1 MKQEVVIVKKSKNKS
16 NCEIIPGALNE
27 FLFANQSP
35 LKPAN
40 VVQKVKEQTIEIL
53 CKCVKPKYNGE
64 KNISQTGLVFGYV
77 QSGKTLSFTSVIAM
91 AADNKYRVIIVLA
104 GRNDILL
111 EQTFDRL
118 KKDLGQVE
126 NRDEYLFKQ
135 NPNSDF
141 KDKLIGALEN
151 EEQTVVITILK
162 HQKYLNDL
170 AKLFSD
176 KNISKL
182 IANLGSIIIDDE
194 SDQASLCTFAY
205 KNFNKEEGE
214 VDKFSAI
221 YSGIKNL
228 RSKLNYHSYIQYTA
242 TPQANLLVDYLDI
255 LSPKWHVVLEP
266 GAAYTGGN
274 RFFKE
279 EITIKPKP
287 VYKYNIQLAS
297 RANETVVFSD
307 PKKDKNEYYLNLIRR
322 IPEAEKYHPTKL
334 DLVTCPTSLEECLK
348 SFLIQSIILTKLAPE
363 KKLGHTSMIIHLH
376 VVQSAHRKVEGWVKL
391 LTKRWIKDHDL
402 PALKQDFKKIYLE
415 DETVTKSGLNFDDV
429 YKNLKNF
436 IHGLSIHHISGIG
449 KKGEEINY
457 SDSRSHILIGGM
469 KLDRGFTIENLTHTY
484 MPRHTIA
491 KDNADTIQQRCR
503 FFGYKNGYIK
513 NCRIYLP
520 ADLICKYSDY
530 VQDEQDLRK
539 FLIAHPNIN
548 DFFDPKQNMSLS
560 KRLFPTRQN
569 VLSNKLVST
578 YFNGYVQFN
587 PLLPSNFSDN
597 IKISEAFVKKIK
609 EEKLLID
616 YNSPGRRHDLY
627 KIDIEFFKKELL
639 EKLNFDNFID
649 ILIRKKIIR
658 YLAYL
663 KTDFHIDKCWIM
675 NMSQGRTRERT
686 IVEKIKTEGKDKVVI
701 LEIDNPYSGRDTAT
715 PSKWPNEKEILNADL
730 YKTKYKYNDEI
741 IIQIHKIKAKYD
753 KNPDIHGKELST
765 ICIYFPP
772 SLSKNYIHLNKSKD
786 V

>member
-1 MKQEVVIVKKSKNKS
+1 MKQEVVIEKKSKNKS
-16 NCEIIPGALNE
+16 TCKIVPGALNE

-35 LKPAN
+35 LKPIN
-40 VVQKVKEQTIEIL
+40 VVQKVKEQTIDIL
-53 CKCVKPKYNGE
+53 CKCVKPKYSGDN
-64 KNISQTGLVFGYV
+64 KISETGLVFGYV

-91 AADNKYRVIIVLA
+91 AADNKYRVIIILA

-111 EQTFDRL
+111 EQTFTRL
-118 KKDLGQVE
+118 KQDLGQVL
-126 NRDEYLFKQ
+126 NRDEYLFKK

-141 KDKLIGALEN
+141 KDKLQGALEN
-151 EEQTVVITILK
+151 DEQTVVITILK

-182 IANLGSIIIDDE
+182 MANLGSIIIDDE
-194 SDQASLCTFAY
+194 SDQASLCTFAA
-205 KNFNKEEGE
+205 KNFNKDEGE

-334 DLVTCPTSLEECLK
+334 NLVTCPTSLEECLK

-363 KKLGHTSMIIHLH
+363 NLGFTAMIIHLH
-376 VVQSAHRKVEGWVKL
+376 VLQSAHIKVEGWLKL
-391 LTKRWIKDHDL
+391 LTKRWIKDIDL
-402 PALKQDFKKIYLE
+402 PSLKLDFKKTYLE
-415 DETVTKSGLNFDDV
+415 DETVTNSGLNFDDV
-429 YKNLKNF
+429 YKNLKKF
-436 IHGLSIHHISGIG
+436 INGLSIHHISGVS
-449 KKGEEINY
+449 KDDDDVDYN
-457 SDSRSHILIGGM
+457 DSRSHILIGGM
-469 KLDRGFTIENLTHTY
+469 KLDRGYTIPNLTHTY
-484 MPRHTIA
+484 MPRHTLG

-520 ADLICKYSDY
+520 ENLICQYSDY
-530 VQDEQDLRK
+530 VQDEQELRK
-539 FLIAHPNIN
+539 FLIAHPDIN

-560 KRLFPTRQN
+560 RRLAPTRQN
-569 VLSNKLVST
+569 VLKNKLVST
-578 YFNGYVQFN
+578 YFNKYMHFN
-587 PLLPSNFSDN
+587 PLLPSNFLDN
-597 IKISEAFVKKIK
+597 IKISETFVKNIK
-609 EEKLLID
+609 EKKLLID
-616 YNSPGRRHDLY
+616 YNSLGRRHDLY
-627 KIDIEFFKKELL
+627 KIDIELFIKELL

-649 ILIRKKIIR
+649 VLVRKKIIR
-658 YLAYL
+658 YLSYL
-663 KTDFHIDKCWIM
+663 KTDFGIDKCWIM
-675 NMSQGRTRERT
+675 NMSQGRVRERT
-686 IVEKIKTEGKDKVVI
+686 IIEKIKTEGKEKVVI
-701 LEIDNPYSGRDTAT
+701 LEVQNPYSGRDSAKT
-715 PSKWPNEKEILNADL
+715 SKWPDEKEILNADL
-730 YKTKYKYNDEI
+730 YKTKYKYNNEI
-741 IIQIHKIKAKYD
+741 IIQIHKIKAKHE